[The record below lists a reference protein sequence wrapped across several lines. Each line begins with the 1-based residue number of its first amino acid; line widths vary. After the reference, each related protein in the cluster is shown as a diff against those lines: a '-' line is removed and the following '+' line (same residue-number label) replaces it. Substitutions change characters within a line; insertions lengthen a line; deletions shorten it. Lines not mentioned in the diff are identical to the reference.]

1 MKYLDSHNHMYC
13 RCLFLFFFFFTC
25 RSHIFMGKSAKLHTN
40 IILKFSNLKETC
52 YQHAFIQ
59 IFKAYQRL
67 FLLITVTFIFN
78 LIDIHVLNMV
88 GVHNK

>member
-1 MKYLDSHNHMYC
+1 MISSVFITLYWKNIKFHMC
-13 RCLFLFFFFFTC
+13 
-25 RSHIFMGKSAKLHTN
+25 
-40 IILKFSNLKETC
+40 ILIYGGQCTC